1 MDHHLQT
8 LNTPIIKEVEYNRQ
22 NKHVYRYTQRYACGV
37 DMNTLTSA
45 CNLDKLITL
54 AEIRSNL
61 NALLESFII
70 VILWISVN

>member
-1 MDHHLQT
+1 MAVFSEGFSLRV
-8 LNTPIIKEVEYNRQ
+8 N
-22 NKHVYRYTQRYACGV
+22 NKVKMIGYIYRF
-37 DMNTLTSA
+37 
-45 CNLDKLITL
+45 NLLRRVSEFDCMSL